1 MEAKMYKR
9 FISMLSLVFVF
20 AFFFSCKKSEE
31 TQISAPV
38 KTEKKPV
45 TISFWH
51 AMGGEHQAIIKEF
64 VDKFQKA
71 YPDITVNAV
80 YQSNYTILK
89 QGIVT
94 SLQSGDNP
102 TISQMYENWI
112 TSFIENDVIIPAE
125 DFFAGEDGFS
135 KDDIDDIFE
144 PFRKSCTFGGKIW
157 TLPFNKSIYV
167 MVYNEDH
174 LKKAGF
180 DHPPKTWEEL
190 REVCKKLTIKDDKG
204 GVVRYGYALRPFVEI
219 FSMFFYQTG
228 GDYYSED
235 GKKLL
240 FAGQEGVETLKF
252 ITDMVKDKI
261 AYSETAYLNASF
273 AAEKFSIFYNS
284 SSGTPFVA
292 TSVGAKFK
300 WRIAP
305 MPKGKVN
312 AVLAQGTN
320 LGIFKNVKKEEQLAA
335 WKFIKF
341 LTNSENSAY
350 WSIKTGYAP
359 VRKSSL
365 KTQIMQDYL
374 KEHPDFEECYNQIQ
388 YVKFDPIFASWSKIR
403 DLISDAVDKAIEGG
417 TTPEDALKNVLKDA
431 ESEVFSQK

>member
-1 MEAKMYKR
+1 MHKK
-9 FISMLSLVFVF
+9 FLSILILWGTLFLF
-20 AFFFSCKKSEE
+20 LSCKKPEE
-31 TQISAPV
+31 TQISAPA

-51 AMGGEHQAIIKEF
+51 AMGGEHQEIIKEF

-71 YPDITVNAV
+71 YPDIIVNAV

-112 TSFIENDVIIPAE
+112 TSFIENDVIIPVE

-144 PFRKSCTFGGKIW
+144 PFRKNCTFGGKIW

-190 REVCKKLTIKDDKG
+190 KDVCKKLTIKDDKG

-235 GKKLL
+235 GEKLL

-252 ITDMVKDKI
+252 ITDMVKDKL
-261 AYSETAYLNASF
+261 AYSETAYLNAPF

-284 SSGTPFVA
+284 SSGTPFEFFTDRCGNKRCA
-292 TSVGAKFK
+292 
-300 WRIAP
+300 
-305 MPKGKVN
+305 
-312 AVLAQGTN
+312 
-320 LGIFKNVKKEEQLAA
+320 
-335 WKFIKF
+335 
-341 LTNSENSAY
+341 
-350 WSIKTGYAP
+350 
-359 VRKSSL
+359 
-365 KTQIMQDYL
+365 
-374 KEHPDFEECYNQIQ
+374 
-388 YVKFDPIFASWSKIR
+388 
-403 DLISDAVDKAIEGG
+403 
-417 TTPEDALKNVLKDA
+417 
-431 ESEVFSQK
+431 